1 MLSLSSTHPEYVA
14 EGEGGGGRG
23 AGVCKVHGGG
33 GRGGCLVS
41 GCGDRSSRR
50 GDVPFLCCGED
61 ATLPDVYK
69 FMSLY

>member
-1 MLSLSSTHPEYVA
+1 M
-14 EGEGGGGRG
+14 GEGGGGLG
-23 AGVCKVHGGG
+23 
-33 GRGGCLVS
+33 S